1 MNNRSQLLILFLVLT
16 AVSVSAFSFFSN
28 TDSEVVIEI
37 EEQSE
42 NEIPAEEI
50 TTTTQAQ
57 KKFDYPTESL
67 QEFMQNI
74 YEQNVL
80 NCDAMIE
87 LANSDPECLK
97 STYEA
102 NLIILQDKKIFQDH
116 AQKAKEYLVSDADSL
131 TQNEINKLLDVVEY
145 NTMIIN
151 LELETSLISS
161 LYEEKMQS
169 NIRRTAIFATEDELL
184 QAQVISYNFLKSGC
198 INRGLVSSDEDWI
211 YPNEVNLKDENKMN
225 FSLKIESNI
234 PIGPE
239 CMGKLIAS
247 ILNDSKGWKN
257 VVEKDF
263 SLVNE
268 EDADFT
274 FIFSSPE
281 KTDELC
287 APLETNGIYS
297 CRNEEDIIINY
308 FRWENGAVDFGS
320 DMKTYRL
327 YLINHE
333 TGHILGAGHSGCP
346 KEGALAPVMMQQSKT
361 TGECVPYGWP
371 LYEIVD
377 LKYGFDT
384 SVSEEED

>member
-1 MNNRSQLLILFLVLT
+1 MNNKSQLLLLFLVLA

-28 TDSEVVIEI
+28 TDKEVVVEI

-42 NEIPAEEI
+42 NEIPAKES

-57 KKFDYPTESL
+57 KKFDYPIESL
-67 QEFMQNI
+67 QDFVRNI
-74 YEQNVL
+74 YEQNIL
-80 NCDAMIE
+80 NCDATIE
-87 LANSDPECLK
+87 LANSDLECLK
-97 STYEA
+97 STYDA
-102 NLIILQDKKIFQDH
+102 NLIILQDKKVFQDH
-116 AQKAKEYLVSDADSL
+116 AEKAKEYLISSADSL
-131 TQNEINKLLDVVEY
+131 TQNEINKLLDIVDY
-145 NTMIIN
+145 NTVIIN
-151 LELETSLISS
+151 LERETSLVSS
-161 LYEEKMQS
+161 LYEEKVQS
-169 NIRRTAIFATEDELL
+169 NIMRTAIFGTEDELL
-184 QAQVISYNFLKSGC
+184 QSQVISYNFLKSGC

-225 FSLKIESNI
+225 FSLKIESGI
-234 PIGPE
+234 PIGPD
-239 CMGKLIAS
+239 CIGKLIAS
-247 ILNDSKGWKN
+247 ILNDSRGWKN
-257 VVEKDF
+257 FVEKDF
-263 SLVNE
+263 SLVND

-377 LKYGFDT
+377 MKYGFDT
-384 SVSEEED
+384 SVLVEED

>member
-28 TDSEVVIEI
+28 TDSEVVVEI

-57 KKFDYPTESL
+57 KKFDYPAESL

-80 NCDAMIE
+80 NCDTLIE

-116 AQKAKEYLVSDADSL
+116 AQKAREYLFSDADSL

-169 NIRRTAIFATEDELL
+169 NLNQGRHRTVGVFLHHLL
-184 QAQVISYNFLKSGC
+184 L
-198 INRGLVSSDEDWI
+198 E
-211 YPNEVNLKDENKMN
+211 
-225 FSLKIESNI
+225 
-234 PIGPE
+234 
-239 CMGKLIAS
+239 
-247 ILNDSKGWKN
+247 ILSTGSTTSKR
-257 VVEKDF
+257 
-263 SLVNE
+263 
-268 EDADFT
+268 A
-274 FIFSSPE
+274 
-281 KTDELC
+281 
-287 APLETNGIYS
+287 
-297 CRNEEDIIINY
+297 RQ
-308 FRWENGAVDFGS
+308 
-320 DMKTYRL
+320 M
-327 YLINHE
+327 
-333 TGHILGAGHSGCP
+333 
-346 KEGALAPVMMQQSKT
+346 
-361 TGECVPYGWP
+361 
-371 LYEIVD
+371 
-377 LKYGFDT
+377 
-384 SVSEEED
+384 